1 MSRDGSRSSINKGPG
16 GGQLVRGGAR
26 VQGNYLKIVHAMQ
39 RYPFYLTIPLTGCR
53 GLGLPQL
60 VLMPP
65 QRQVEG
71 PEKPSKSYTADA
83 GLQTESVKRGAF
95 KVSHINLILL
105 CILAL
110 AKED

>member
-39 RYPFYLTIPLTGCR
+39 RYPFYLTIPLIGCR
-53 GLGLPQL
+53 GLGLPRL
-60 VLMPP
+60 VLTPP